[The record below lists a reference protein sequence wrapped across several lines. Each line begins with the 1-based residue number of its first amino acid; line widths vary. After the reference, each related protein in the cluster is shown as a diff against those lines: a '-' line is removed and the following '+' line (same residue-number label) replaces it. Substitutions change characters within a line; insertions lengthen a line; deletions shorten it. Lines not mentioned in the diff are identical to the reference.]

1 MRTAEDNMVS
11 IACLISNGYDVL
23 LYKQEDSLENNTFVL
38 PESSAESIEEAQ
50 EIITERLE
58 NERIHFDFDEI
69 LYETD
74 VDGLCH
80 KVLYLCHA
88 YQWTNQAKDN
98 SYRWIEVREL
108 SSNPFSSAY
117 IELANAANDYLTRRE
132 RILSIIRSEIEKIHD
147 QSQVKIEIGEQ
158 VDTIV
163 FWLRHSKLYVP
174 FCLEVDY
181 LIKRDESVDFHI
193 RWRACRQYAPG
204 DKSDIYMLFTETMA
218 LLLKLFNEPVYVSTY
233 NYLGLEPEIDGA
245 EILFEGNNYSGTI
258 AESEF
263 ADKIIDSFELF
274 NFLLGVHGIMFGS
287 ISTDLI
293 EEGDKSII
301 EYLGEDTNYVTRK
314 ESGCYY
320 NSSIGYISLFNNYY
334 DCSCLVQ
341 PYSYE
346 LLTGV
351 TGALLFSSFS
361 DQALYTNYIAKEIL
375 DIVNAVVEYF
385 AIDQYTLI
393 CQSNRL
399 YLLSSNSIWI
409 FAGDYHHSN
418 VAEEER
424 LINDRQAKENALLHV
439 NRDFKWIFPVNP
451 SRFEQLI
458 ADIIEYQQ
466 PDSKVRLVGKTNN
479 PDGGRDIII
488 LRKEGESRKLTICQC
503 KAYQNSVNKS
513 HVTDIRDTLDYYE
526 ATGFL
531 LAVTSEITAP
541 LIDHLTL
548 LEKKYDVDWWTR
560 RELFKIMRQYP
571 SLVDN
576 YQDIIIPVDNQEEPC

>member
-1 MRTAEDNMVS
+1 MVS

>member
-1 MRTAEDNMVS
+1 MVS

-38 PESSAESIEEAQ
+38 PESSAESIETAQ
-50 EIITERLE
+50 EIVTKRLV
-58 NERIHFDFDEI
+58 NERILFDFDEI

-74 VDGLCH
+74 DDGLCH
-80 KVLYLCHA
+80 KILYLCHA

-108 SSNPFSSAY
+108 ASNPFSSAY

-132 RILSIIRSEIEKIHD
+132 RILSKIRSEIEKIHD

-181 LIKRDESVDFHI
+181 FIKRDESVDFHI

-245 EILFEGNNYSGTI
+245 EILFEGNNYSGTV

-274 NFLLGVHGIMFGS
+274 NSLLGVHGIMFGS

-293 EEGDKSII
+293 EEEDKSII

-334 DCSCLVQ
+334 DYNYLIQ
-341 PYSYE
+341 PYSFE

-361 DQALYTNYIAKEIL
+361 DQALCTNYIAKEIL
-375 DIVNAVVEYF
+375 DIVNGVVENF
-385 AIDQYTLI
+385 SINQYTLI

-399 YLLSSNSIWI
+399 YLLWSNSIWI

-513 HVTDIRDTLDYYE
+513 HVTDIRDTLEYYE

-541 LIDHLTL
+541 LIDHLTS

-571 SLVDN
+571 SLVDK
-576 YQDIIIPVDNQEEPC
+576 YQDIIIPVDN

>member
-1 MRTAEDNMVS
+1 MQPMTT
-11 IACLISNGYDVL
+11 L
-23 LYKQEDSLENNTFVL
+23 L
-38 PESSAESIEEAQ
+38 
-50 EIITERLE
+50 
-58 NERIHFDFDEI
+58 
-69 LYETD
+69 
-74 VDGLCH
+74 G
-80 KVLYLCHA
+80 
-88 YQWTNQAKDN
+88 
-98 SYRWIEVREL
+98 
-108 SSNPFSSAY
+108 
-117 IELANAANDYLTRRE
+117 E

-274 NFLLGVHGIMFGS
+274 NSLLGVHGIMFGS

-361 DQALYTNYIAKEIL
+361 EQALYTNYIAKEIL
-375 DIVNAVVEYF
+375 DIVNAVVENF